1 MASTPRYVG
10 TDAAT
15 ARAFLCAALN
25 WSAEE
30 DFLRVF
36 DLDGDGAVLGAD
48 EAAFVR
54 CVCMAETEVDEAIA
68 ASHGAPFTGAA
79 ITDSVREIAALRVPW
94 CAARGKTADAAKSPL
109 FALHQASD
117 KRLERLARDKG
128 ARIPARGAP
137 EPVASVVA
145 AVDPPADEPAGTWAD
160 IANGRSRVGF

>member
-25 WSAEE
+25 WSAE

-36 DLDGDGAVLGAD
+36 DLDGDGAVGGTD

-54 CVCMAETEVDEAIA
+54 CVCMAETEVDEALV

-79 ITDSVREIAALRVPW
+79 ITDSIREIAALRVPW
-94 CAARGKTADAAKSPL
+94 VAVRGKTADAAKSPL

-117 KRLERLARDKG
+117 KRLERLARDRG

-145 AVDPPADEPAGTWAD
+145 AVDPPADEPAGTFAD
-160 IANGRSRVGF
+160 IADGRVRVGF

>member
-1 MASTPRYVG
+1 MASIPRYIG

-25 WSAEE
+25 WSAE

-36 DLDGDGAVLGAD
+36 DLDGDGAVTGTD
-48 EAAFVR
+48 ETAFVR
-54 CVCMAETEVDEAIA
+54 AVCMAETEVDEALV

-94 CAARGKTADAAKSPL
+94 CAVRGKVAEAAKSGL

-117 KRLERLARDKG
+117 KRLDRLAHNKG
-128 ARIPARGAP
+128 ARIPSRGAP

-145 AVDPPADEPAGTWAD
+145 AVDPPTDEPAGTWAD
-160 IANGRSRVGF
+160 IADGRALVGF